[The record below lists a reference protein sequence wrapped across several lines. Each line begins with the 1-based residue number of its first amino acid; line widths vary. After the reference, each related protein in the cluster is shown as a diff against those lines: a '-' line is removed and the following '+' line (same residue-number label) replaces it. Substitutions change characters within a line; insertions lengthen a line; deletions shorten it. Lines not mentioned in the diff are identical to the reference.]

1 MHNNALLSD
10 KFYAALQ
17 ICRRARRYMPM
28 INIIRLLTIFNLFA
42 PLSAVA
48 GSWYEVE
55 GAQTLKFHKPTFEE
69 SMWDF
74 VIKNTDTKFEDRKK
88 YSFKYQVKGSVV
100 LVHAYC
106 DITESEINSQ
116 SMFLPL
122 DGGSCYFEVQYDYNL
137 KKFLLV
143 AVNGEA

>member
-1 MHNNALLSD
+1 MAYNKPINSLAPL
-10 KFYAALQ
+10 AGTQ
-17 ICRRARRYMPM
+17 TRRAASLFCPTRLRPLLGRYMPM
-28 INIIRLLTIFNLFA
+28 RNIIRLLTIFSLFA

-55 GAQTLKFHKPTFEE
+55 GSQTLKFHKPTFEE

-106 DITESEINSQ
+106 DITVSEIRSQ

-122 DGGSCYFEVQYDYNL
+122 DGGSCYFEVQ
-137 KKFLLV
+137 
-143 AVNGEA
+143 